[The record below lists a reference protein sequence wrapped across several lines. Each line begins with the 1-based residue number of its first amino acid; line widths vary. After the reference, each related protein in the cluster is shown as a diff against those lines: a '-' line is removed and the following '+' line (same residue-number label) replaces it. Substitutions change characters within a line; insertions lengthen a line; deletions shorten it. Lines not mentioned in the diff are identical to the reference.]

1 MNEDGPRSKG
11 GRVTK
16 HTLSMP
22 QKAAQKPA
30 EEVVKVI
37 TLPEVLTIKELADKM
52 KLQPSVIIKKLF
64 LQGQI
69 VTVNSEIDFEKAE
82 EIAMD
87 YEVLCEKEEKV
98 DVIAELLKEDEED
111 EKDMVPRSPVVCVMG
126 HVDHGKTSLLDAIR
140 STNVTSRVPRG
151 FPLVHIDPARLV
163 HRSEMQYQPKTG
175 PQLFRI
181 YGQRSAIPEILL
193 RLQLSSDAGQYA
205 FRRKR
210 HKNFAVIGF
219 RSHKFGGNR
228 VIPVPV

>member
-82 EIAMD
+82 EIAISWKWEAKM
-87 YEVLCEKEEKV
+87 
-98 DVIAELLKEDEED
+98 
-111 EKDMVPRSPVVCVMG
+111 
-126 HVDHGKTSLLDAIR
+126 
-140 STNVTSRVPRG
+140 
-151 FPLVHIDPARLV
+151 
-163 HRSEMQYQPKTG
+163 
-175 PQLFRI
+175 
-181 YGQRSAIPEILL
+181 
-193 RLQLSSDAGQYA
+193 
-205 FRRKR
+205 
-210 HKNFAVIGF
+210 
-219 RSHKFGGNR
+219 
-228 VIPVPV
+228 